1 MKVLENFIIDWLRT
15 GFALALH
22 PLGAILTLA
31 SYWLHTSLG
40 PSLHLLCTGFALP
53 LHWLFT
59 CFALASHWLRSGFAL
74 ASH

>member
-40 PSLHLLCTGFALP
+40 PSLHLLRTGFALAF
-53 LHWLFT
+53 HLFRT
-59 CFALASHWLRSGFAL
+59 GFAL
-74 ASH
+74 ASLWLRTGFTLTSH